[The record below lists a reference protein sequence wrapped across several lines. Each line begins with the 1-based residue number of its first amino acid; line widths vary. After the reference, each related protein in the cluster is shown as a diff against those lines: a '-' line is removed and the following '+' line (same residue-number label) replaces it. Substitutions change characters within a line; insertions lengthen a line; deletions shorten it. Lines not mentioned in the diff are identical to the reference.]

1 MTMHDHHGSPP
12 QAQSGPWTTRTLII
26 VAFFVIASV
35 LLFSE
40 HRIHVFGALI
50 WLLPFACILLH
61 SFLHRGH
68 SHSHGHRRPDDPR
81 ATEPKTDPG
90 EKGQ

>member
-1 MTMHDHHGSPP
+1 MSMHEHHGGSP
-12 QAQSGPWTTRTLII
+12 QAQNGFWRRTLII
-26 VAFFVIASV
+26 VAFLVIAGI

-61 SFLHRGH
+61 SFMHRGH
-68 SHSHGHRRPDDPR
+68 SHSHGHSRRDDAPG
-81 ATEPKTDPG
+81 ATGPKTDQG